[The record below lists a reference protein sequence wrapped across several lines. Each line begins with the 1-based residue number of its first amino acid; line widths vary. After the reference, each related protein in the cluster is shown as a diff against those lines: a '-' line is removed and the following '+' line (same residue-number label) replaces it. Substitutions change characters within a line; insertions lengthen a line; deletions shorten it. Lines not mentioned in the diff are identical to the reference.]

1 MATSIYRGLPSLLR
15 EVRTKPLFVMR
26 LDVRPAP
33 GGSPRMDQIAGGVF
47 EGDRLSGR
55 VLEGSDERQQDDP
68 SDRSILDGRL
78 TLETADGALIGMA
91 YRGIRHGP
99 GGHAACLE
107 PVESVDPANVYIRVA
122 LLFETEARL
131 YAWLNKIVA
140 IGVGHRGAN
149 GSVYSVFE
157 VL

>member
-1 MATSIYRGLPSLLR
+1 MAASIYRGLPSLLR

-55 VLEGSDERQQDDP
+55 VLDGCDERRQDGP
-68 SDRSILDGRL
+68 SDRSVLDGRL
-78 TLETADGALIGMA
+78 TLETTDGALIGMA
-91 YRGIRHGP
+91 YRGIRHEP
-99 GGHAACLE
+99 ADHVACLE
-107 PVESVDPANVYIRVA
+107 TIENADPAGVYIRVA
-122 LLFETEARL
+122 LLFETEARP
-131 YAWLNKIVA
+131 YAWLNKILAV
-140 IGVGHRGAN
+140 GVGHRGAD
-149 GSVYSVFE
+149 GPVYSIFE